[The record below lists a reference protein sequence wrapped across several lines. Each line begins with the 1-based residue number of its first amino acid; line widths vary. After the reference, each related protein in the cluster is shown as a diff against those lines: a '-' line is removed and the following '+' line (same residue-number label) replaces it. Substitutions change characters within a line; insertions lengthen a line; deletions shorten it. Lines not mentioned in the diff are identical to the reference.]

1 MRTTKMRMPFNMM
14 TFVKFRILFFFF
26 LSIRDNASAWWSQPP
41 AEMILDVQDCAKGQE
56 MSENST

>member
-1 MRTTKMRMPFNMM
+1 MRMPFNMM
-14 TFVKFRILFFFF
+14 TCVKFRILFFFF